1 MKKEKKSKKT
11 EGVQEAIASQPNPLV
26 TFELTAKATKQPRKV
41 KTTKELIED
50 MQKLEKRI
58 LNEVVKNPA
67 RALEIGR
74 MYMAGYNT
82 FNSKQKEA
90 YRRVAS
96 AVQAR

>member
-1 MKKEKKSKKT
+1 MKKEKKPKVEVDFVTTFPGDDAKK
-11 EGVQEAIASQPNPLV
+11 
-26 TFELTAKATKQPRKV
+26 KKPRKV

-58 LNEVVKNPA
+58 LNEVIKNPA